1 MLTSYPLP
9 AVSKLFADIKQD
21 INAMQPNVVERPRA
35 RTSGQQDRLGEIM
48 KRQLLAANVPSGLA
62 AAQRQGK
69 DLVAPP
75 DPPRKWQSLSREAA
89 QLASARKKNLVDAMP
104 ASSVE
109 RTPWETQTSLTAA
122 SGRQQCCRHLGEK
135 LRQARCE
142 RSLSIDDLAS
152 QTYIQTSQIAAL
164 EAGDL
169 ADPHDD
175 IYLRGFLKRLSPVL
189 QLNAAELLAELPVVS
204 FSPVP
209 SWYEPSLYREPW
221 SMGRYCG
228 YTAMLV
234 GTVIAWVGGFS
245 KYGRLPRCL
254 ICSPR
259 RLFASNRRRRRWR
272 RSRLPRSHRRSNC
285 CSSEWVNR

>member
-1 MLTSYPLP
+1 
-9 AVSKLFADIKQD
+9 
-21 INAMQPNVVERPRA
+21 
-35 RTSGQQDRLGEIM
+35 M

-234 GTVIAWVGGFS
+234 GTVSSLGWGVQQVRAAAALSDLQPAPLVRQQPSSSAMATVTVAAIAPPEQ
-245 KYGRLPRCL
+245 LL
-254 ICSPR
+254 
-259 RLFASNRRRRRWR
+259 
-272 RSRLPRSHRRSNC
+272 
-285 CSSEWVNR
+285 